1 MYFILDNNTGKTVA
15 TTSFE
20 DAAYFI
26 AEHFPAEC
34 VVRYV
39 PTSNAAYKKGAKFFE
54 NSKEM
59 KKGA

>member
-15 TTSFE
+15 TTDFE

-26 AEHFPAEC
+26 AERFPTEC
-34 VVRYV
+34 VVRYIKK
-39 PTSNAAYKKGAKFFE
+39 TNAAYEKGAKFFE
-54 NSKEM
+54 NSEEM